1 MEGSRNKQ
9 TGFSIVETVV
19 VVAVI
24 VVLGAAGWAV
34 YQRTKQSATKTD
46 AASNPNQ
53 STQQTTTTPPA
64 PTVTYL
70 DIQEWGIKLP
80 LSDAIKDAY
89 YVPSS
94 QNRAADGTPL
104 AMFIG
109 LKSLDA
115 AGCNAHTANTPGGTI
130 TTLATIIR
138 IAPTDVDHV
147 SGVEYVNEWPSATIG
162 QYAYALH
169 DVTSFRTC
177 ASSDTLKSIGAALSN
192 ATKSATL
199 STTN

>member
-1 MEGSRNKQ
+1 MQRSKIKQ
-9 TGFSIVETVV
+9 SGFNIIE
-19 VVAVI
+19 AVI
-24 VVLGAAGWAV
+24 AIAIIGALAGGSWLV
-34 YQRTKQSATKTD
+34 YQHIKQSATRTA

-53 STQQTTTTPPA
+53 SSQTITPQA
-64 PTVTYL
+64 PTITYL
-70 DIQEWGIKLP
+70 NIQEWGIKLP
-80 LSDAIKDAY
+80 LSTTIKDAY

-94 QNRAADGTPL
+94 QNHAADGTPL

-115 AGCNAHTANTPGGTI
+115 AGCNAHTANTPGGISTI
-130 TTLATIIR
+130 LGTIIR

-147 SGVEYVNEWPSATIG
+147 SGVEYVKEWPSATIG

-177 ASSDTLKSIGAALSN
+177 ASSNTLKSIGTALSN
-192 ATKSATL
+192 ATKSATV

>member
-1 MEGSRNKQ
+1 MKAIKQ
-9 TGFSIVETVV
+9 TGFSIVETLI
-19 VVAVI
+19 VI
-24 VVLGAAGWAV
+24 VAIAVLAGASWAV
-34 YQRTKQSATKTD
+34 YQRTKQSVTRTD
-46 AASNPNQ
+46 AASNPSQ

-64 PTVTYL
+64 PTVAYL

-89 YVPSS
+89 YLPDN
-94 QNRAADGTPL
+94 QNHAADGTPL

-115 AGCNAHTANTPGGTI
+115 AGCDARTANTPGGTI
-130 TTLATIIR
+130 TALATIIR

-147 SGVEYVNEWPSATIG
+147 SGVEYVKEWPSATIG
-162 QYAYALH
+162 QYAYAL
-169 DVTSFRTC
+169 DDGTKYRTC
-177 ASSDTLKSIGAALSN
+177 ASASTLQSIGAALSN

-199 STTN
+199 SPAN